1 MPGSRSNDPIDND
14 MFVDLLT
21 PSPTKHVTLDL
32 RTSTP
37 GMHRTPNELHS
48 LPPNVE
54 STIILRSPV
63 MIDGIDMNEE
73 TLTGALGKLQIFSG
87 EIEQDVVVSPHFNE
101 EVSTKE
107 IADFLNSQCNEDAPA
122 RQVISPPS
130 FDVLGDYRSEGI
142 EQPEHTSAYNS
153 PTKMMTS
160 ESENPATPYIYSRT
174 NLIVMVE
181 EGQSMFAKLRDDCR
195 YQKITIRTQEGVTRG
210 QLHLKNEYAYL
221 VEQQNFMDRL
231 NTTVNNGWKKKTN
244 DEERLFVNQN
254 NGETASNLNHN
265 TKRLVMNPEYNYLF
279 FFMINND
286 SVFCN
291 GSDLQDIVRHRLYT
305 PLLVKVFAGI
315 SRAELVE
322 KSIHEAKFQFVNP
335 DLFDDEGCNRSFEVV
350 PEKLSYIDAEKI
362 DGMITSSMEG
372 NYKRF
377 ARYFIIPMRTVKHWH
392 FLVWTRDDNTFTHFD
407 SNRNPLHAIHLG
419 AAKRAVIWMTRWFR
433 QKLVTYLPNDPEFI
447 ESLKFPQETNAKMD
461 GGLYMIKGIT
471 DIIEYLHIEDGILNN
486 YSLETALQWTKNDV
500 QKFRNYLFR
509 RLTERMQFC
518 PWHLKMQKRTK
529 IGK

>member
-1 MPGSRSNDPIDND
+1 
-14 MFVDLLT
+14 
-21 PSPTKHVTLDL
+21 
-32 RTSTP
+32 
-37 GMHRTPNELHS
+37 
-48 LPPNVE
+48 
-54 STIILRSPV
+54 
-63 MIDGIDMNEE
+63 
-73 TLTGALGKLQIFSG
+73 
-87 EIEQDVVVSPHFNE
+87 
-101 EVSTKE
+101 
-107 IADFLNSQCNEDAPA
+107 
-122 RQVISPPS
+122 
-130 FDVLGDYRSEGI
+130 
-142 EQPEHTSAYNS
+142 
-153 PTKMMTS
+153 
-160 ESENPATPYIYSRT
+160 
-174 NLIVMVE
+174 
-181 EGQSMFAKLRDDCR
+181 
-195 YQKITIRTQEGVTRG
+195 
-210 QLHLKNEYAYL
+210 
-221 VEQQNFMDRL
+221 
-231 NTTVNNGWKKKTN
+231 
-244 DEERLFVNQN
+244 
-254 NGETASNLNHN
+254 
-265 TKRLVMNPEYNYLF
+265 MNPEYNYLF

-305 PLLVKVFAGI
+305 PSLVKVFAGI

-335 DLFDDEGCNRSFEVV
+335 DLFDDEGCNRSSEVV

-362 DGMITSSMEG
+362 DGMITSSMKG

-419 AAKRAVIWMTRWFR
+419 AAKRAVVWMTRWFR

-471 DIIEYLHIEDGILNN
+471 DIIEYLHIEDGLLNN
-486 YSLETALQWTKNDV
+486 YSLETALQWMKNDV

-509 RLTERMQFC
+509 RLTERMQFRL
-518 PWHLKMQKRTK
+518 WHLKMQKRTK